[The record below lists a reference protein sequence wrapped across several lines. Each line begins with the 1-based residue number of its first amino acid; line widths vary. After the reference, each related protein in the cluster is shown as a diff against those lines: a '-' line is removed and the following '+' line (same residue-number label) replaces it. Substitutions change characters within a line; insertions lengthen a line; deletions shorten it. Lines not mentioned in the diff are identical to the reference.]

1 MFGYVRPVRE
11 ELKCRDFDL
20 YRAVYCGL
28 CRCMRRR
35 YGLLAPMFLNY
46 DFTFLALLLEE
57 PEERFTPC
65 RGRCHANPLLKK
77 SMCQTSPAL
86 ETAAD
91 ESVVLTWWQ
100 LRDRAADSGLWGG
113 RPARVLALLLTPAY
127 RKAAR
132 RRPEFDRTVRE
143 SLEKLAVLEA
153 EGCSSM
159 DRAAD
164 TFAVLLRG
172 AAPQTG
178 DGSRDRV
185 LGQLLYHLGRW
196 IYLID
201 AQDDLEE
208 DRESGNYNAVAARFG
223 WEGDGEA
230 MRRTLDHSLNL
241 MASAAQLADFGCR
254 RPVIENIL
262 YLGLPLVQRAVFD
275 GSWKQIKKQKKIW
288 RHDT

>member
-65 RGRCHANPLLKK
+65 RGRCHANLLLKK

-100 LRDRAADSGLWGG
+100 LKDKGADSGLWGG
-113 RPARVLALLLTPAY
+113 LPARALALLLTPAY

-143 SLEKLAVLEA
+143 SLEKLSTLEA
-153 EGCSSM
+153 EGCPSM

-164 TFAVLLRG
+164 TFAVLLQS
-172 AAPQTG
+172 AAPKTG
-178 DGSRDRV
+178 EAARDRA
-185 LGQLLYHLGRW
+185 LEQLLYHLGRW

-208 DRESGNYNAVAARFG
+208 DRASGNYNAVAARFG
-223 WEGDGEA
+223 PEGDDGA
-230 MRRTLDHSLNL
+230 MERTLDHSLNL

-254 RPVIENIL
+254 WPVIENIL

-275 GSWKQIKKQKKIW
+275 GSWRQIQKQKIW
-288 RHDT
+288 RHNT

>member
-1 MFGYVRPVRE
+1 MFGYVRPVRD

-20 YRAVYCGL
+20 YRATYCGL
-28 CRCMRRR
+28 CAAMRRR

-57 PEERFTPC
+57 PQEKFAPC

-77 SMCQTSPAL
+77 PMCPASPAL
-86 ETAAD
+86 EAAAD

-100 LRDRAADSGLWGG
+100 LRDKAADSGFFRGL
-113 RPARVLALLLTPAY
+113 PARALAVLLGPAY

-132 RRPEFDRTVRE
+132 RRPEFDRRVRE
-143 SLEKLAVLEA
+143 SLEQLAALEG
-153 EGCSSM
+153 ENCPSM

-164 TFAVLLRG
+164 TFAVLLQA
-172 AAPQTG
+172 AAPPSG
-178 DGSRDRV
+178 EKGRDRA
-185 LGQLLYHLGRW
+185 LEQLLYHLGRW

-208 DRESGNYNAVAARFG
+208 DRISGNYNAVAARFG
-223 WEGDGEA
+223 PHGDDEA
-230 MRRTLDHSLNL
+230 MKRTLDHSLNL
-241 MASAAQLADFGCR
+241 MGSAAQLADFGCR
-254 RPVIENIL
+254 WPVIENIL
-262 YLGLPLVQRAVFD
+262 YLGLPLVQQAVFD
-275 GSWKQIKKQKKIW
+275 GSWRQIQKQKIW

>member
-11 ELKCRDFDL
+11 ELKCRDVDL
-20 YRAVYCGL
+20 YRAIYCGL

-35 YGLLAPMFLNY
+35 YGLLAPKFLNY

-100 LRDRAADSGLWGG
+100 LKDKGADSGLWGG
-113 RPARVLALLLTPAY
+113 LPARALALLLTPAY

-143 SLEKLAVLEA
+143 SLEKLSALEA
-153 EGCSSM
+153 EGCPSM

-164 TFAVLLRG
+164 TFAVLLQS
-172 AAPQTG
+172 AAPKTG
-178 DGSRDRV
+178 EAARDRA
-185 LGQLLYHLGRW
+185 LEQLLYHLGRW

-208 DRESGNYNAVAARFG
+208 DRASGNYNAVAARFG
-223 WEGDGEA
+223 PEGDDGA
-230 MRRTLDHSLNL
+230 MERTLDHSLNL

-254 RPVIENIL
+254 WPVIENIL

-275 GSWKQIKKQKKIW
+275 GSWRQIQKQKIW
-288 RHDT
+288 RHNT